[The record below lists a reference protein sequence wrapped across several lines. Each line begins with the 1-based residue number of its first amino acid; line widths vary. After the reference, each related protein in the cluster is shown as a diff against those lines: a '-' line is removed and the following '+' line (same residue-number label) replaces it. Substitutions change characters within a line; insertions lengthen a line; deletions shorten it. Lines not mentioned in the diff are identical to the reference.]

1 MSEIINLRQFKKNK
15 TRASREKQAEQNRVL
30 FGRTRAEKDF
40 AREEAR
46 KAENFLA
53 NNKLDSHDK
62 PDNNT

>member
-46 KAENFLA
+46 KAETFLA
-53 NNKLDSHDK
+53 NNKLDSRDT